1 VAGDHIGVRVHDPRP
16 EVQAIAVRIGEAL
29 DRDVP

>member
-1 VAGDHIGVRVHDPRP
+1 VHDPRP